1 MIGFAAERLMEPEV
15 GAATGAV
22 YGEKGPARLAR
33 RSGYL
38 DRDWVDEGQKTVRG
52 TVFPRRARRGGRTAH
67 PQAHEGQVL
76 PGVSGTKADGGDR
89 ARERHWSERAGAG

>member
-52 TVFPRRARRGGRTAH
+52 TVFSTI
-67 PQAHEGQVL
+67 GQSFSRPNMISVRY
-76 PGVSGTKADGGDR
+76 GVCSGACHT
-89 ARERHWSERAGAG
+89 